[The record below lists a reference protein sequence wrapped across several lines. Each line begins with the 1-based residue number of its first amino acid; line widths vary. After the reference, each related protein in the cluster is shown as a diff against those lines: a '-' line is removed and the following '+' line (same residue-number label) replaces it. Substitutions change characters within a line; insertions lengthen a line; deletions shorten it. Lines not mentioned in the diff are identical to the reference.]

1 VDLDA
6 KGSLGLWFLMGFY
19 FMGFNREGVKVEIN
33 KMINKMSLDEKIGQV
48 IMAGFSSV
56 TANYCGYDEHI
67 DILITKYKIG
77 NISLFARNIGSIEE
91 ITKLNETI
99 QKTMIEHIGI
109 PAIIGTDQEGGM
121 VTQVREGAVFFPGNM
136 AVAAANIEGSTLK
149 EGEIVGQG
157 LRALGINLNIAPV
170 LDVNTNPKNPIIGV
184 RSYGDDPEKVAKLGV
199 DFIKGIQSRGVIATA
214 KHFPGHG
221 DTEIDTHVDI
231 PTVPYDR
238 ERLERVEFYPFRK
251 AVENGV
257 DAIMTA
263 HIHFSAIDDEKI
275 PATLSYN
282 ILTKL
287 LRNDMGFK
295 GIIMTDCMEMNAISK
310 NFGIEKGS
318 VMAIKAGADMI
329 EISHHLD
336 VQIRSV
342 EAIKEAVLNG
352 EIPEERINE
361 SVRRILEIKKKYGL
375 FENPYPNLSKAKE
388 VLNCKEY
395 IEFARQVSEKSVT
408 LIRDRNKLIPLNVA
422 DKKIVSISPEPKM
435 FMGGIWEDVR
445 KKYTLCEALRK
456 EFGGKSIIIPF
467 NPESGRTK
475 EIVEECEKADLVII
489 GVSNLNSNPGQLEL
503 VNKISHLGK
512 DVIVILLRD
521 PYDVLLLEGIS
532 TCVCVYEH
540 TPLAIESV
548 IKVLKGE
555 VKCEGVLP
563 VKIEI

>member
-1 VDLDA
+1 
-6 KGSLGLWFLMGFY
+6 
-19 FMGFNREGVKVEIN
+19 
-33 KMINKMSLDEKIGQV
+33 MSLDEKIGQM

-67 DILITKYKIG
+67 DILITKYKVG

-91 ITKLNETI
+91 ITKLTETI
-99 QKTMIEHIGI
+99 QKNMIEHIGI
-109 PAIIGTDQEGGM
+109 PAIIGTDQEGGV

-149 EGEIVGQG
+149 EGEIVGEG

-170 LDVNTNPKNPIIGV
+170 LDVNNNSKNPIIGV
-184 RSYGDDPEKVAKLGV
+184 RSYGDDPEQVAKLGV
-199 DFIKGIQSRGVIATA
+199 DFIKGVQSRGVIATA

-263 HIHFSAIDDEKI
+263 HIYFPAIDDEKI

-287 LRNDMGFK
+287 LRDNMGFK
-295 GIIMTDCMEMNAISK
+295 GIIMTDCMEMDAISK

-318 VMAIKAGADMI
+318 VMAIKAGTDMI

-342 EAIKEAVLNG
+342 EAIKKAVLNE

-375 FENPYPNLSKAKE
+375 FENPYPDLIKAKE
-388 VLNCKEY
+388 VLNCKKY
-395 IEFARQVSEKSVT
+395 IEFARQVSEKSIT

-422 DKKIVSISPEPKM
+422 NKKIISISPEPKM
-435 FMGGIWEDVR
+435 FMGGIWEAVR

-467 NPESGRTK
+467 NPESGMTK
-475 EIVEECEKADLVII
+475 EIVKECEKADLVII
-489 GVSNLNSNPGQLEL
+489 GVSKLNSNPGEVEL
-503 VNKISHLGK
+503 VNKISRLGK
-512 DVIVILLRD
+512 DVIVILLKN
-521 PYDVLLLEGIS
+521 PYDVLSLEDIS
-532 TCVCVYEH
+532 TCVCAYEH

-555 VKCEGVLP
+555 IKCEGVLP